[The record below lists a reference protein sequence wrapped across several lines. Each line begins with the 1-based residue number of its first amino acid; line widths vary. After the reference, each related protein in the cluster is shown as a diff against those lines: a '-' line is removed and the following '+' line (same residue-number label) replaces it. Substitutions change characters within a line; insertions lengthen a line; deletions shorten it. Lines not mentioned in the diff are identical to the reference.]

1 MLSMH
6 PSQALARLRAGWRP
20 GPSDIDAAELIE
32 DWQLSAGEHGP
43 YQLHG
48 MLAGQSC
55 VTGVLAIDVRDGWAL
70 VQDRL
75 LVLGERAPEACLAV
89 SAADVLQR
97 ACELFAP
104 APGDATALRAQAR
117 ALAQRARRAGFDTAG
132 YLLEMAALE
141 LDRAIGSR

>member
-1 MLSMH
+1 MNPHDSLS
-6 PSQALARLRAGWRP
+6 RLRAGWRP
-20 GPSDIDAAELIE
+20 GPADIDAAELIE
-32 DWQLSAGEHGP
+32 DWQLSAGEQGP

-48 MLAGQSC
+48 IIAGEAC
-55 VTGVLAIDVRDGWAL
+55 LTGVLAIDARDGWAL

-89 SAADVLQR
+89 SAAEVLQR

-104 APGDATALRAQAR
+104 VPGDATALRARAC
-117 ALAQRARRAGFDTAG
+117 ALAHRARRAGFDTAG

-141 LDRAIGSR
+141 LDRTLSNRG